1 MAKMQVLITVKT
13 YPTLSEKYDELVCT
27 AGITE
32 DGRWIRIYPVP
43 FRKLDYEQQYPKWS
57 IVEVDL
63 VENKNDFRPESYK
76 PASLDNPIT
85 IIKKID
91 TKNNWEE
98 RKKWVLKD
106 VRNDLQALID
116 EAKDENKQ
124 TSLAIFKPSKI
135 YRMIVESVDK
145 EWDKDKLK
153 AIKDR
158 QKQGDLFKGFENPF
172 EVVNKLPY
180 KFSYEFE
187 DNKGKGSTLMVE
199 DWEIGQLYWNC
210 LKRNE
215 GDEQKACEEVVAK
228 YEGFIKN
235 NDIYFFLGTTLEF
248 HRRKAH
254 NPFIIIGVFYPL
266 KPKEDPQ
273 LKFNF

>member
-1 MAKMQVLITVKT
+1 MAKMKVLITVKT

-32 DGRWIRIYPVP
+32 DGRWIRIYPIP

-63 VENKNDFRPESYK
+63 VKNSSDFRPESYK

-124 TSLAIFKPSKI
+124 TSLATFKPSKI
-135 YRMIVESVDK
+135 YGMIVESLDR

-158 QKQGDLFKGFENPF
+158 QKQGNLFEGFENPF

-187 DNKGKGSTLMVE
+187 DSKGKRSTLMVE

-210 LKRNE
+210 LKRNK

-248 HRRKAH
+248 HRRRAH
-254 NPFIIIGVFYPL
+254 NPFIIIGVFLSIKTKRRPSI
-266 KPKEDPQ
+266 KI
-273 LKFNF
+273 

>member
-1 MAKMQVLITVKT
+1 MAKMKVLITVKT

-32 DGRWIRIYPVP
+32 DGRWIRIYPIP

-63 VENKNDFRPESYK
+63 VKNSSDFRPESYK

-124 TSLAIFKPSKI
+124 TSLATFKPSKI
-135 YRMIVESVDK
+135 YGMIVESLDR

-158 QKQGDLFKGFENPF
+158 QKQGNLFEGFENPF

-187 DNKGKGSTLMVE
+187 DSKGKRSTLMVE

-235 NDIYFFLGTTLEF
+235 NDIYYST
-248 HRRKAH
+248 
-254 NPFIIIGVFYPL
+254 PL
-266 KPKEDPQ
+266 KK
-273 LKFNF
+273 